1 MEQNNKKKEMG
12 RRKFLK
18 LLGAG
23 AAATSAA
30 IYGCKPGE
38 GGARA
43 VPPRKG
49 KPQAV

>member
-38 GGARA
+38 GGAA
-43 VPPRKG
+43 GGSATEG